1 MPERRDHND
10 AGGKIMAVNPNDKHK
25 MTVVE
30 GSYAT
35 AHAAKVSRPH
45 VISAYPITP
54 QTHIVEDLSQFMADG
69 EIPGCE
75 YINVE
80 SEFSA
85 ISALIGAA
93 ATGARTYSATT
104 SQGLFLMHEALLN
117 ASGMRLPIVMTVVN
131 RAAGAPINIWNDQQ
145 DSIAQRDTGW
155 IQLYAEDTQEAAD
168 MVLQAFKIA
177 EDKNVLL
184 PIMVCMDG
192 FVLSHVYEPVV
203 LLDRK
208 EADEYLP
215 PFKPDVYLDPK
226 NPLSFGTLGDPSVY
240 TEFRYKQEQAMR
252 NALPLIEKAA
262 DDFKKVTGRYYG
274 GLVEGYE
281 LDDADV
287 VIVSF
292 GSILG
297 TIKDVIDEY
306 RASGEKIGVLKV
318 RAFRPFPTEAIAN
331 ALKNAKA
338 VVVIEKDISI
348 GRNEGA
354 LFTEIKAGL
363 YNTPMRTPMVGYMV
377 GHGGRD
383 IRPMHIK
390 KIIEATKK
398 VAETG
403 KIEIESQFNDVKEEL
418 L

>member
-1 MPERRDHND
+1 
-10 AGGKIMAVNPNDKHK
+10 MAVNPNDKAK
-25 MTVVE
+25 MVVVE

-35 AHAAKVSRPH
+35 AHAAKTARPQ

-54 QTHIVEDLSQFMADG
+54 QTHVVEELSQFMADG
-69 EIPGCE
+69 DIPNCE

-85 ISALIGAA
+85 ISALIGAS

-104 SQGLFLMHEALLN
+104 SQGLFLMHEALFN

-131 RAAGAPINIWNDQQ
+131 RAVGAPINIWNDQQ
-145 DSIAQRDTGW
+145 DSIAQRDSGW
-155 IQLYAEDTQEAAD
+155 IQIYAEDTQEAAD

-177 EDKNVLL
+177 EDKSVLL

-192 FVLSHVYEPVV
+192 FVLSHVYEPVI
-203 LLDRK
+203 LMDQK
-208 EADEYLP
+208 EADEFLP

-226 NPLSFGTLGDPSVY
+226 NPMSFGTLGDPSVY
-240 TEFRYKQEQAMR
+240 TEFRYAQERAMK
-252 NALPLIEKAA
+252 NALAVIEKAA
-262 DDFKKVTGRYYG
+262 NGFKKVTGRYYG
-274 GLVEGYE
+274 GLIEGYE

-292 GSILG
+292 GSLLG
-297 TIKDVIDEY
+297 TIKDVVDEY
-306 RASGEKIGVLKV
+306 RANGEKIGVLKV
-318 RAFRPFPTEAIAN
+318 RSFRPFPTEAIN
-331 ALKNAKA
+331 TALKNAKA
-338 VVVIEKDISI
+338 IVVIEKDISI

-363 YNTPMRTPMVGYMV
+363 YNTPMRTPITSYMV

-383 IRPMHIK
+383 IRPIHIK
-390 KIIEATKK
+390 EIIEATKK

-403 KIEIESQFNDVKEEL
+403 KIEVECQFNEVKEEL